1 MFCILLA
8 LQTTPEDPFVSA
20 DALLNRISH
29 PPSVCDQL
37 QYLEPDLAEKNP
49 PIFAQKLQV
58 CNRCLSLFL
67 ASVFVSSS
75 RECRSQKKGQT

>member
-1 MFCILLA
+1 MTFILKSSASFCYLFCILLA
-8 LQTTPEDPFVSA
+8 LQTPPEDSFLSA

-58 CNRCLSLFL
+58 CNGS
-67 ASVFVSSS
+67 
-75 RECRSQKKGQT
+75 